1 MRDLV
6 VLAIIAAFFLLCAA
20 YVRWCD
26 RIIGPDPELTDDLPA
41 TESEAAPEVVASS

>member
-6 VLAIIAAFFLLCAA
+6 VLAIIAAFFVLCAA

-26 RIIGPDPELTDDLPA
+26 RIIGPDPELADD
-41 TESEAAPEVVASS
+41 APRGARDELVAP

>member
-6 VLAIIAAFFLLCAA
+6 VLAIIAAFFVLCAA

-26 RIIGPDPELTDDLPA
+26 RIIGPDPERADDALPGA
-41 TESEAAPEVVASS
+41 REELVGS